1 LAGQLKDINKNGELI
16 QVTGAAN
23 AYGTAQGSGS
33 VAGVVLYNEGF
44 ILLTGSWPLDD
55 DHTEGYTGGSAVKP
69 KWIYWGAGA
78 ETGSYAERNTAGVI
92 YTIPSSSFALTFSG
106 SHETNVLTMFAHARR
121 GRLNHSNNPTYMA
134 YSQSIDPL
142 TGSAGGFYREPDKN
156 TIKNTVSGA
165 FSDLAED
172 FQKQTFISKIKIY
185 DDNMNCIGVAKV
197 ANPVKK
203 TLERDLTFK
212 LKIDI

>member
-1 LAGQLKDINKNGELI
+1 MLPGFDEEWNKGYQEVNLVSIPSIMYGDSIKKGSVELNFYISGTLAGQLKDINKNGELI

-78 ETGSYAERNTAGVI
+78 ETGSYAERDTAGVI
-92 YTIPSSSFALTFSG
+92 YTIPSSSFALTF
-106 SHETNVLTMFAHARR
+106 
-121 GRLNHSNNPTYMA
+121 
-134 YSQSIDPL
+134 
-142 TGSAGGFYREPDKN
+142 
-156 TIKNTVSGA
+156 
-165 FSDLAED
+165 
-172 FQKQTFISKIKIY
+172 
-185 DDNMNCIGVAKV
+185 
-197 ANPVKK
+197 
-203 TLERDLTFK
+203 
-212 LKIDI
+212 